1 MDIIDYN
8 GRTLS
13 HSSSLV
19 EREVSGDGK
28 SQAWSLWS
36 VGARKEGAGRSVDM
50 GPRGVSLVKAAETE
64 MQKAEAAC
72 GGCHVPCPTS
82 TEPLAINTSTPI
94 RLTQL
99 QT

>member
-1 MDIIDYN
+1 MDIIDDD
-8 GRTLS
+8 GRTLN
-13 HSSSLV
+13 H
-19 EREVSGDGK
+19 RPSGGEGSEWRWQK

-50 GPRGVSLVKAAETE
+50 ASRGVSLVKAAETE

-82 TEPLAINTSTPI
+82 TEPLAINTSTRI
-94 RLTQL
+94 CLTQL
-99 QT
+99 QK